1 MLQPTVTDTGFDLT
15 QGRLRGLAVPACKA
29 VGGPRAARAGSPGL
43 AAGVMAWVLL
53 LASAAPLVAWAQ
65 SGAPAGAGIYTCVD
79 GQGRKLT
86 SDRPIADCVAR
97 EQRVLNRD
105 GSVQRVIPP
114 TLTAEERAD
123 RDAAE
128 RRADVARAGQAD
140 AVRRDRNLMARFPN
154 EAVHRKSREA
164 ALDTVRLA
172 TKATDN
178 RLKELAHE
186 RKPLLEEAEFY
197 KGRQIPLRLKQQVD
211 ANDAGVEAQRSAAAN
226 QEAEMIRI
234 NKLHDLELDRLRR
247 LWAGAPAGSLAPV
260 MAPAAAAPV
269 AVGLGGVAAPRTA
282 QTPSTVRNTAP

>member
-1 MLQPTVTDTGFDLT
+1 MEFDVIQGWQQGLEGCTGKRDRCVRTPTAGSI
-15 QGRLRGLAVPACKA
+15 GLAV
-29 VGGPRAARAGSPGL
+29 AAF
-43 AAGVMAWVLL
+43 AGVFIG
-53 LASAAPLVAWAQ
+53 AAPLGAWAQ
-65 SGAPAGAGIYTCVD
+65 SGVSAASAAAGIYTCVD

-128 RRADVARAGQAD
+128 RRAELARAGQAD

-154 EAVHRKSREA
+154 EAAHRKSREA

-172 TKATDN
+172 TKATER
-178 RLKELAHE
+178 RLRELAVE

-197 KGRQIPLRLKQQVD
+197 KGRQIPLRLKQQFD
-211 ANDAGVEAQRSAAAN
+211 ANDAGVEAQRAAAAN
-226 QEAEMIRI
+226 QEAELIRI
-234 NKLHDLELDRLRR
+234 NKLHDVELDRLRR
-247 LWAGAPAGSLAPV
+247 LWAGAPAGPLPPAVAMPV
-260 MAPAAAAPV
+260 PPV
-269 AVGLGGVAAPRTA
+269 AGQGSPAAPRIVQAPTV
-282 QTPSTVRNTAP
+282 VRNTAP

>member
-1 MLQPTVTDTGFDLT
+1 MI
-15 QGRLRGLAVPACKA
+15 QGRRQGLAVPACRA
-29 VGGPRAARAGSPGL
+29 VGGLRTAHARSPGL
-43 AAGVMAWVLL
+43 TAGATVWAGVLL
-53 LASAAPLVAWAQ
+53 LAGAAPLDTWAQ
-65 SGAPAGAGIYTCVD
+65 SGASAVAGIYTCVD

-105 GSVQRVIPP
+105 GSVQRVVPP
-114 TLTAEERAD
+114 TLTAEERAE

-140 AVRRDRNLMARFPN
+140 AVRRDRNLVARFPN

-172 TKATDN
+172 NRATEH
-178 RLKELAHE
+178 RLKELATE

-197 KGRQIPLRLKQQVD
+197 KGRQIPQRLKQQVD

-226 QEAEMIRI
+226 QEAEMVRI

-247 LWAGAPAGSLAPV
+247 LWAGAPAGSLSPV
-260 MAPAAAAPV
+260 MAPAAAGPV
-269 AVGLGGVAAPRTA
+269 AAALGGSAAPRA
-282 QTPSTVRNTAP
+282 APAAHTPSTVRNTAP

>member
-1 MLQPTVTDTGFDLT
+1 MRL
-15 QGRLRGLAVPACKA
+15 GRRRGWAVQACRA
-29 VGGPRAARAGSPGL
+29 GGWVRAPRARWFGFAVA
-43 AAGVMAWVLL
+43 AFAGVLIA
-53 LASAAPLVAWAQ
+53 AAPLGAWAQ
-65 SGAPAGAGIYTCVD
+65 SGASAAAGIYTCVD

-86 SDRPIADCVAR
+86 SDRPIADCVSR

-128 RRADVARAGQAD
+128 RRAEVARAGQAD

-154 EAVHRKSREA
+154 EAAHRKSREA

-172 TKATDN
+172 TKATEH
-178 RLKELAHE
+178 RLKELAVE

-197 KGRQIPLRLKQQVD
+197 KGRQIPLRLKQQFD

-226 QEAEMIRI
+226 QEAELIRI
-234 NKLHDLELDRLRR
+234 NKLHDVELDRLRR
-247 LWAGAPAGSLAPV
+247 LWAGAPAGSLPPV
-260 MAPAAAAPV
+260 VAVPAVGSGATAAPH
-269 AVGLGGVAAPRTA
+269 AA
-282 QTPSTVRNTAP
+282 QTPATVRNTAP

>member
-1 MLQPTVTDTGFDLT
+1 MTDTEFDLRHG
-15 QGRLRGLAVPACKA
+15 QLQRLVVSVRRALGGLRTAPA
-29 VGGPRAARAGSPGL
+29 RSPGL
-43 AAGVMAWVLL
+43 TAGVTAWTGVLL
-53 LASAAPLVAWAQ
+53 LVGAAPLDTWAQ
-65 SGAPAGAGIYTCVD
+65 PGVPAAAAIYTCVD

-105 GSVQRVIPP
+105 GSVQRVVPP
-114 TLTAEERAD
+114 TLTAEERAE

-172 TKATDN
+172 TKASES
-178 RLKELAHE
+178 RLKELATE

-197 KGRQIPLRLKQQVD
+197 KGRQIPLRLKQQLD

-226 QEAEMIRI
+226 QEAELIRI
-234 NKLHDLELDRLRR
+234 NKLHDVELDRLRR
-247 LWAGAPAGSLAPV
+247 LWAGAAAGSLL
-260 MAPAAAAPV
+260 PV
-269 AVGLGGVAAPRTA
+269 AVAPPASMGEKAVPRTA
-282 QTPSTVRNTAP
+282 QGPNTVRSTAP

>member
-1 MLQPTVTDTGFDLT
+1 M
-15 QGRLRGLAVPACKA
+15 RLGQRQGLARRACKA
-29 VGGPRAARAGSPGL
+29 GARVGRVRAWSS
-43 AAGVMAWVLL
+43 GVVGWACTLL
-53 LASAAPLVAWAQ
+53 LAGAAPAAAWAQ
-65 SGAPAGAGIYTCVD
+65 SGASAASGIYTCVD

-105 GSVQRVIPP
+105 GSVQRLIPP

-128 RRADVARAGQAD
+128 RRAELARAGQAD

-154 EAVHRKSREA
+154 EAAHRKSREA

-172 TKATDN
+172 TKATEH
-178 RLKELAHE
+178 RLKELATD

-197 KGRQIPLRLKQQVD
+197 KGRQMPLRLKQQFD

-226 QEAEMIRI
+226 QEAELVRI
-234 NKLHDLELDRLRR
+234 NKLHDVELDRLRR
-247 LWAGAPAGSLAPV
+247 LWAGAPAGSLPAVELAPV
-260 MAPAAAAPV
+260 VAPGGGPRAAAVPRAGQAP
-269 AVGLGGVAAPRTA
+269 LTLRK
-282 QTPSTVRNTAP
+282 TAP